1 VGTLPVLLPSEGV
14 AKMFG
19 APATLVQFVA
29 TKLAILR
36 VRTKITTDGIVET
49 VRVLAFVLMS
59 RTLAHN

>member
-1 VGTLPVLLPSEGV
+1 
-14 AKMFG
+14 MFG